1 MGMGWG
7 LECRWDGDGDR
18 DRNAEG
24 MRDRDGDR
32 NVEREGDGD
41 GERASLHGVPSAFCA
56 GQLQPSAPVRK
67 LGDRCWE
74 CQGWCHW
81 GW

>member
-41 GERASLHGVPSAFCA
+41 GERASLHHQAFCA

-67 LGDRCWE
+67 LGDSCWE

>member
-1 MGMGWG
+1 MEWGWVGDWNAGGMEMGT
-7 LECRWDGDGDR
+7 

-41 GERASLHGVPSAFCA
+41 GERASLHHQAFCA

-74 CQGWCHW
+74 CQGWCLW